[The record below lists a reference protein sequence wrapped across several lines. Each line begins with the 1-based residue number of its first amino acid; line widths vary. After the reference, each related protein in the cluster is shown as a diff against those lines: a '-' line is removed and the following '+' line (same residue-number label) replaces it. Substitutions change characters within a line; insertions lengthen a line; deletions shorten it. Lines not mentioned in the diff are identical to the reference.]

1 MKEKEKKAKKTEI
14 KTPKIAPAEPVASLD
29 ADIVEET
36 GSNTPVFEEKTLPQ
50 EIAPKPETAVLTAD
64 FRAEQDKRNSKGL
77 GLIWVVTIS
86 LLVGLSA
93 GVFGSVFVAPWLQQT
108 VIGSSSGGST
118 EIKKVTLDEN
128 SAVIDVVKA
137 ANPAVVSII
146 VSKDLPKVQQYLS
159 PFSDGDFNNNPF
171 GYVLPGETGTEKQ
184 QIGAGS
190 GFIVTSDGMIMT
202 NKHVVSDDKAE
213 YTVITSDGKTYTGRV
228 LAKDPMND
236 LAIVK
241 IDAKDLIT
249 LSFGNSDELVLG
261 QGVIAIGNTLGQFSN
276 TVTTGVV
283 SGIGRTVSA
292 GSGFGAVEQLQQ
304 VIQTDAAINPGNS
317 GGPLLNLAGQV
328 IGVNTAIDQSG
339 QLVGFAIP
347 SSEAKKVLDDVRQSG
362 RVLRPFMGVRYVIV
376 NADYAKQNKLSVDYG
391 ALIIAGDVAGESA
404 VVAGSPAE
412 KAGLKEN
419 DVILEINGKRVDES
433 NPLAKLIKSYKPGDQ
448 VVLKIQRGKETKE
461 LIMTL
466 GEAKEGA

>member
-1 MKEKEKKAKKTEI
+1 MKEKEKKVKKTEVKI
-14 KTPKIAPAEPVASLD
+14 KKTALVKPIESLD
-29 ADIVEET
+29 ADIVEESQA
-36 GSNTPVFEEKTLPQ
+36 GGVVPEEADESEKNPLVP
-50 EIAPKPETAVLTAD
+50 VLTAD
-64 FRAEQDKRNSKGL
+64 LKAEQDKRSARSSGMFSVIL
-77 GLIWVVTIS
+77 VS

-93 GVFGSVFVAPWLQQT
+93 GVFGSVFVAPWLEKS
-108 VIGSSSGGST
+108 VIGVLPAGNT
-118 EIKKVTLDEN
+118 AEIKKVTLDEN
-128 SAVIDVVKA
+128 SAVIEVVKA

-146 VSKDLPKVQQYLS
+146 VSRDLPKVQQYFS
-159 PFSDGDFNNNPF
+159 PFSDGDYFNNPF
-171 GYVLPGETGTEKQ
+171 GYVVPGEGGTEKQ

-190 GFIVTSDGMIMT
+190 GFAVTSDGMIIT

-213 YTVITSDGKTYTGRV
+213 YTVLTSDGKKYTGRV

-241 IDAKDLIT
+241 IDAKNLAT

-292 GSGFGAVEQLQQ
+292 GSGFGQFEQLQQ

-347 SSEAKKVLDDVRQSG
+347 SNEAKKVLDDVRQSG
-362 RVLRPFMGVRYVIV
+362 RVLRPFMGVRYVII

-391 ALIIAGDVAGESA
+391 ALVVKGDMAGETA
-404 VVAGSPAE
+404 IVAGSPAE
-412 KAGLKEN
+412 KAGLKES
-419 DVILEINGKRVDES
+419 DVILELNGKRVDEG
-433 NPLAKLIKSYKPGDQ
+433 NPLIKLMKSYKPGDQ
-448 VVLKIQRGKETKE
+448 IVLKIQRGKEVKE
-461 LIMTL
+461 LLLIL
-466 GEAKEGA
+466 GEAKEIP